1 VADIELS
8 NGICVSVDSDS
19 RFRGWDVIP
28 TRTEPEAGEA
38 GASVRVWESDVRPV
52 QWALEDRA
60 DLVSCAGCGRLHA
73 VAERVDCECGAV
85 ILSPAAFYG
94 VADR

>member
-1 VADIELS
+1 MADIELS

-19 RFRGWDVIP
+19 RF
-28 TRTEPEAGEA
+28 T
-38 GASVRVWESDVRPV
+38 V

-60 DLVSCAGCGRLHA
+60 DLVSCAGCGHLHA